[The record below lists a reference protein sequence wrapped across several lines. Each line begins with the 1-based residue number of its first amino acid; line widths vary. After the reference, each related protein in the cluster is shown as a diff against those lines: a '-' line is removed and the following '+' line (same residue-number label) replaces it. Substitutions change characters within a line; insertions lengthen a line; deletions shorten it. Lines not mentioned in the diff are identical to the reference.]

1 MRWVLALMTAAGLL
15 LLSAVPMFAA
25 SGDPG
30 KVTITSHACTE
41 QPIKTQADFDA
52 VVARAEGDAVTALTL
67 TGLACPTIVLSVNDK
82 DRTGGVAGPA
92 VDFDVEVTDSTGAKQ
107 TLADAVFTPAK
118 LCETDLERDV
128 NGDGNMTADVCL
140 DVSNYTF
147 SNLAVGTVTV
157 KETTP
162 PNGWKF
168 GTLSLIP
175 KVLQIAGSDDSK
187 TGVDFSAKTA
197 TVRLNLAG
205 DADEQALLHVFLFAN
220 SPATDT
226 LPAASDGSAVPLL
239 PIMAGLLGLF
249 GVVYALRRRVA

>member
-1 MRWVLALMTAAGLL
+1 MTATGLL
-15 LLSAVPMFAA
+15 LSSAIPMLAA

-41 QPIKTQADFDA
+41 QPIKNQAEFDA
-52 VVARAEGDAVTALTL
+52 VVAKAKGDAVTALAL
-67 TGLACPTIVLSVNDK
+67 TSLACPTIVLSANDM
-82 DRTGGVAGPA
+82 DRTDGAAGPA
-92 VDFDVEVTDSTGAKQ
+92 VDFDVTVIDSKSAKQ
-107 TLADAVFTPAK
+107 TLADAVFTPVK

-128 NGDGNMTADVCL
+128 NGDSNVTADVCL
-140 DVSNYTF
+140 DLSNYVF

-157 KETTP
+157 KEITP

-175 KVLQIAGSDDSK
+175 KVLQMAGSDDAK

-197 TVRLNLAG
+197 TVKLDLAG
-205 DADEQALLHVFLFAN
+205 DADAQAILHVFLFAN

-226 LPAASDGSAVPLL
+226 QPAASDGSPTPFL
-239 PIMAGLLGLF
+239 PIMAGLLGLL
-249 GVVYALRRRVA
+249 GAAYALHRRLA